1 MNLNKNLHW
10 FICLIFI
17 TSCARQS
24 SPTGGPK
31 DTIPPVLQKAI
42 PPDEAINYKG
52 KELELLFSEQVILNS
67 PKEQLIITP
76 TIGKEY
82 EITVRKN
89 AVVISFEEPLR
100 DSTTYTFNFRES
112 IQDITEKN
120 PVENLQVAFST
131 GSYIDSL
138 SIEGSV
144 FDLIKGKA
152 IKDATVALH
161 VENDT
166 FNILLHPAVYF
177 TKTDEKGKFKIS
189 HLKPDNYFIYAFEDK
204 NRNLIVDSR
213 TESYGFLAE
222 YLYLIENVKD
232 LSLGLIRLD
241 ARELKMTSARPYN
254 TYYNIRTTKN
264 LRTYEMSA
272 VDSSTLVTT
281 FGEDQANIRV
291 YKTTDQDSL
300 QIKLTAIDSIDNQLD
315 TMLYAKYL
323 TREVTP
329 EDFEFNVQS
338 SSIVAEKGVMDVTL
352 LFTKPLKEINYD
364 SLFFKVDS
372 LRTINFSQKDVIY
385 DPQLRKLTIRKDIDK
400 TLFITEETEN
410 QKNPLRGNTRGTPQR
425 KNGSEVKKKPAFNTL
440 YAGSSAFISIEN
452 DSSKRLTQTIKPL
465 SEGDLSMINVEIKT
479 KEEAFFVELVDN
491 NFKVIQT
498 SRNKSRIRF
507 EDITPG
513 EYQIRL
519 VIDTNKNGRWD
530 PGNYFKTIEPEK
542 IIYYRAMDGSTI
554 IKGVKANW
562 EIGAGEPLLI
572 TY

>member
-10 FICLIFI
+10 FICIIFL

-31 DTIPPVLQKAI
+31 DTIPPEFKHSI
-42 PPDEAINYKG
+42 PPNEAINYKG

-82 EITVRKN
+82 EISARKN
-89 AVVISFEEPLR
+89 AVIISFEDPLR

-152 IKDATVALH
+152 LKETTVALH

-166 FNILLHPAVYF
+166 FNIFLHPAIYF

-204 NRNLIVDSR
+204 NRNLIVDTR

-222 YLYLIENVKD
+222 YLYLIENLKD
-232 LSLGLIRLD
+232 ISFGLIHLD

-254 TYYNIRTTKN
+254 TYFNIRTTKN
-264 LRTYEMSA
+264 LRTYELSA
-272 VDSSTLVTT
+272 VDSSDIVTT

-300 QIKLTAIDSIDNQLD
+300 QIKLTAIDSIDNRLD
-315 TMLYAKYL
+315 TTLYAKYL

-329 EDFEFNVQS
+329 EDFEFSVPT
-338 SSIVAEKGVMDVTL
+338 SSIIAEKGVMDIAIQ
-352 LFTKPLKEINYD
+352 FTKPVKEINFD

-372 LRTINFSQKDVIY
+372 LTTINFSQKDVNY
-385 DPQLRKLTIRKDIDK
+385 DPQLRRLTIRKNIDK
-400 TLFITEETEN
+400 TLFVTEETEK
-410 QKNPLRGNTRGTPQR
+410 QKNPLRGNTRGSPPKTAGPDA
-425 KNGSEVKKKPAFNTL
+425 KKQPAFNTF
-440 YAGSSAFISIEN
+440 YAGRSAFISVEN

-465 SEGDLSMINVEIKT
+465 READLSVINIEIKT
-479 KEEAFFVELVDN
+479 DEDAFFVELVDN
-491 NFKVIQT
+491 NFKVIKT
-498 SRNKSRIRF
+498 SRNKRKVRF
-507 EDITPG
+507 EDIIPG

-519 VIDTNKNGRWD
+519 IIDHNKNGRWD
-530 PGNYFKTIEPEK
+530 PGNYLKSIEPEK
-542 IIYYRAMDGSTI
+542 IIYYRGMDGSTV

-562 EIGAGEPLLI
+562 EIGAGEMFI